1 MSAERL
7 LPWQRLRRASQLEE
21 IMKLRVSG
29 ALCAVALLAGTMAAA
44 HAQGYPKGPI
54 NLVIPYA
61 PGDGTDIAARPMA
74 DELSKILKQPVL
86 VINRPGAGGA
96 LGTEFVAKAAKDGY
110 TLLYTTNATLTF
122 RKVIDPATT
131 PYDVYKDFVS
141 LGMATRIPNVVAVRS
156 DLPYKTLAEL
166 VEYAKKNPG
175 SVRMGTAGAGTVGDF
190 TIKNLT
196 ALTGAEITMV
206 PFKGASPA
214 VTDLIG
220 GHIEGAALALGVL
233 SSHMKS
239 GALRGL
245 AISSRFP
252 DFPDVPALTEVGYK
266 QNIFGLWLGF
276 FAPAGVPAEV
286 VSVLVPAVEKVAK
299 DPATAAKLL
308 TRGLVQEYA
317 TPEALLVEMREEHR
331 LIEDIAKKAGLGNK

>member
-1 MSAERL
+1 MNKNLAGILCSA
-7 LPWQRLRRASQLEE
+7 
-21 IMKLRVSG
+21 
-29 ALCAVALLAGTMAAA
+29 ALLIGAVPLA
-44 HAQGYPKGPI
+44 HAQAYPKGPI

-61 PGDGTDIAARPMA
+61 PGDATDIAARPMA
-74 DELSKILKQPVL
+74 DELSKLLKVPVL

-122 RKVIDPATT
+122 RRVIEPATT
-131 PYDVYKDFVS
+131 PYDVYKDFVL

-156 DLPYKTLAEL
+156 DQPYKTLAEL
-166 VEYAKKNPG
+166 VDYAKKNPG
-175 SVRMGTAGAGTVGDF
+175 KVRMGTAGAGTVGDF
-190 TIKNLT
+190 TIKNLN
-196 ALTGAEITMV
+196 AMMGMEITMV

-233 SSHMKS
+233 SAHMKS

-252 DFPDVPALTEVGYK
+252 DFPDVPTLPQLGYA

-276 FAPAGVPAEV
+276 LAPAGVPTEV
-286 VSVLVPAVEKVAK
+286 VSTLVPAIEKVVK
-299 DPATAAKLL
+299 DPATASRLL
-308 TRGLVQEYA
+308 ARGLVQEYA
-317 TPEALLVEMREEHR
+317 TPEALMTEMREEHR
-331 LIEDIAKKAGLGNK
+331 VIEEVAKKAGIVN